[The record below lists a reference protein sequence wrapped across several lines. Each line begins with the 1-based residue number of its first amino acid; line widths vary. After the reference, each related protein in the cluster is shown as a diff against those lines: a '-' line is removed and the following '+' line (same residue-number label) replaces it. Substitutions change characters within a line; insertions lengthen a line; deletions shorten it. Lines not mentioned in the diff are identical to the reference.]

1 MVTDDCIFCKIA
13 GGEIPA
19 KIVFRNDKVL
29 AVEDVNPQAP
39 VHLLV
44 MPIQHYDSLLQVVC
58 DQDTEDLQLGLI
70 EAAAT
75 LGQKHSTGGY
85 RIVVNTGHDGGQTVG
100 HLHIHVLAGR
110 RMTWPPG

>member
-1 MVTDDCIFCKIA
+1 
-13 GGEIPA
+13 
-19 KIVFRNDKVL
+19 VFRNDKVL

-44 MPIQHYDSLLQVVC
+44 MPIEHYDSLLQVVC

-75 LGQKHSTGGY
+75 LGEKHSTGGY
-85 RIVVNTGHDGGQTVG
+85 RIVVNKGHDGGQTVG

>member
-1 MVTDDCIFCKIA
+1 MDDCIFCKIA
-13 GGEIPA
+13 RGEVAA
-19 KIVFRNDKVL
+19 KEVHRDKDVI
-29 AVEDVNPQAP
+29 AIEDVNPQAP

-44 MPIQHYDSLLQVVC
+44 IPVRHYDSLLQVVC
-58 DQDTEDLQLGLI
+58 DDDADDLLLRLI

-75 LGQKHSTGGY
+75 LGQKHSDGGY
-85 RIVVNTGHDGGQTVG
+85 RIVVNTGHEGGQTVG